1 MVTQKMNGVFLG
13 RARVATK
20 KTNGSARNIDVD
32 FQGLKNNLVYV
43 LWGGVLANPF
53 PGAAK
58 LYEGDMF
65 YQELDDK
72 AQHPKLYALKVYE
85 AAAASTAKT
94 IKLLRDGYR
103 HKIFVGDTI
112 MVEPATIGGK
122 GKITNVTAVTPKT
135 DTDGTQIWEITVD
148 TALTIAK
155 GDILVEGKALESA
168 DTNGNTGEMLVKDI
182 NCFAPQDY
190 DFVFEPVADPD
201 DVDDFENAEYQLTP
215 VIGVLGLIHKMNP
228 IPKCVLKLNQSRFN
242 GIFAFNALNATV

>member
-1 MVTQKMNGVFLG
+1 MATQKMNGVFLG

-20 KTNGSARNIDVD
+20 KTNGGVRNINVD
-32 FQGLKNNLVYV
+32 FQGLKNDLVYA

-65 YQELDDK
+65 YQELDGK

-85 AAAASTAKT
+85 AASESSAKT
-94 IKLLRDGYR
+94 VKLLRDGFR

-122 GKITNVTAVTPKT
+122 GKIANVTAVTEKVE
-135 DTDGTQIWEITVD
+135 TDGTKIWEVTVD
-148 TALTIAK
+148 AALTIAK
-155 GDILVEGKALESA
+155 GDILVEGKALSQT
-168 DTNGNTGEMLVKDI
+168 DSGGNTGEMLVKDI

-190 DFVFEPVADPD
+190 DFVFEPVADPA
-201 DVDDFENAEYQLTP
+201 DVEDFENAEYQLTP
-215 VIGVLGLIHKMNP
+215 VIGVLGLIHKMSP

-242 GIFAFNALNATV
+242 GVFAFNALHASV